1 MKESLS
7 YPNIGG
13 TIQNFA
19 SMPQKVTG
27 LVENQGAQAIQTANK
42 IIDLS
47 STTIDPNST
56 TGQIFTQQRQ
66 QSAINVDAIQTM
78 YTAADKRIADLQ
90 ALLNQVE
97 QSPSAK
103 NIADLQARIQSEQ
116 IFLQNENNQLAA
128 WGQMQQ
134 AQKDIAQQR
143 EKEAA
148 LKNTMRTPRQGIN

>member
-1 MKESLS
+1 
-7 YPNIGG
+7 
-13 TIQNFA
+13 
-19 SMPQKVTG
+19 
-27 LVENQGAQAIQTANK
+27 
-42 IIDLS
+42 
-47 STTIDPNST
+47 
-56 TGQIFTQQRQ
+56 
-66 QSAINVDAIQTM
+66 M

-134 AQKDIAQQR
+134 AQKDIAQQK
-143 EKEAA
+143 EQEAA
-148 LKNTMRTPRQGIN
+148 LKNTMRTPGQGIN